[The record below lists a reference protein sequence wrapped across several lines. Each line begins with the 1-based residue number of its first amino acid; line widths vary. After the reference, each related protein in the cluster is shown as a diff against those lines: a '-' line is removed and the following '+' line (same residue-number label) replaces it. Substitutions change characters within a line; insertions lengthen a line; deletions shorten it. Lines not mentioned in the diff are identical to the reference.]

1 MPKDLQEWLR
11 QADYDMDTAE
21 YMLSGGRYFYA
32 VFMCHLSI
40 EKTLKGL
47 YQKRLRE
54 MPPKVHNL
62 VFLIEKIGLEL
73 PQDLYDWVFTLNRV
87 SIPTRYPEDLQK
99 MQKDYDEEHTRE
111 VVEKSKETLQWLRTQ
126 L

>member
-1 MPKDLQEWLR
+1 
-11 QADYDMDTAE
+11 
-21 YMLSGGRYFYA
+21 
-32 VFMCHLSI
+32 
-40 EKTLKGL
+40 
-47 YQKRLRE
+47 

-62 VFLIEKIGLEL
+62 IFLIEKIGLEL

-111 VVEKSKETLQWLRTQ
+111 VVEKSKETLQWLRAQ

>member
-1 MPKDLQEWLR
+1 MRK
-11 QADYDMDTAE
+11 
-21 YMLSGGRYFYA
+21 
-32 VFMCHLSI
+32 
-40 EKTLKGL
+40 
-47 YQKRLRE
+47 

-73 PQDLYDWVFTLNRV
+73 PRDLYDWVFTLNRV

-99 MQKDYDEEHTRE
+99 MQKDYDEEHTKE
-111 VVEKSKETLQWLRTQ
+111 IVGKSKETLQWLRTQ